1 MDECARMGRPNEV
14 EGAGRGSVEPPDR
27 SVASL
32 GPSGAAPGAERAAY
46 APLTQFG
53 VIGNLHTAALVSRWG
68 SIDWA
73 CFPRFASPSVFAR
86 LLDEEVG
93 GFHELVPAEPAIPSQ
108 SYLRATNVLTTKFEL
123 RDERSLEIVDFMPIV
138 PTGDEEGLPMIVRL
152 LRATGGPVRVR
163 LRCHPRFAYA
173 QLPAHW
179 RSVAGGHQARA
190 GRMALSILHP
200 WSGGV
205 IDGQM
210 RAGGV
215 VRPGARSHVEI
226 VWGSTRPTDASAE
239 DLYKRTVRFWRS
251 WSKAGRAAFGGLPRA
266 WSDLVARSELAL
278 KLLSH
283 EDTGAFVAAPTTS
296 LPEWPG
302 GHRNWDYRYTWI
314 RDAAFSAQALL
325 LLDHVDEAK
334 GFLRWVVGRLRA
346 DPASER
352 LRVVYGSHGEVDLTE
367 RSLPHLAG
375 YADSRPVRVG
385 NAAVRQYQLD
395 IFGELLDAASVLSLI
410 DLEFVRSLWTEL
422 AGVVESV
429 ARHWRAP
436 DHGIWE
442 IRAPPRQY
450 THSKTMAWVALD
462 RGVRIARRL
471 RVDDERIVGWTE
483 AADRVR
489 TTILE
494 RGFHPD
500 LHAFTQTLDGTEVD
514 AAELRIPMV
523 GLLPYTDARVRS
535 TVRRVR
541 RELSFGPYVY
551 RYRTHDGISGAEGA
565 FLPCSFWLVE
575 SLAQMGERAEAAR
588 RLDELVVVGGPLG
601 LFSEACD
608 ARTGR
613 PLGNYPQALSHIALL
628 RAVRA
633 VHGKNGGRG
642 LDREPALP
650 SSRRPGATRAR
661 SGKPRRAPSS

>member
-1 MDECARMGRPNEV
+1 MGLPSELEGYGRAPFEPSAVVARGAVATVPASGRT
-14 EGAGRGSVEPPDR
+14 
-27 SVASL
+27 
-32 GPSGAAPGAERAAY
+32 AY
-46 APLTQFG
+46 PPLTQFG
-53 VIGNLHTAALVSRWG
+53 VIGNLHTAALISRWG

-86 LLDEEVG
+86 LLDDRVG
-93 GFHELVPAEPAIPSQ
+93 GFHELTPLEPALSSQ
-108 SYLRATNVLTTKFEL
+108 AYLRATNVLTTRFDL
-123 RDERSLEIVDFMPIV
+123 PGGRSLELTDFMPVV
-138 PTGDEEGLPMIVRL
+138 PTGDEEGLPMIIRRV
-152 LRATGGPVRVR
+152 RATGGPVRVR

-173 QLPAHW
+173 QLPGRW

-190 GRMALSILHP
+190 GRMALSVLHP
-200 WSGGV
+200 WNGGV
-205 IDGQM
+205 VDGQM
-210 RAGGV
+210 RAEGV
-215 VRPGARSHVEI
+215 VRPGAGGHVEI
-226 VWGSTRPTDASAE
+226 IWGSTRPTDASAE
-239 DLYKRTVRFWRS
+239 DLFARTVKFWRS
-251 WSKAGRAAFGGLPRA
+251 WSNADRSTFGGLPRV
-266 WSDLVARSELAL
+266 WSDLVLRSELAL

-302 GHRNWDYRYTWI
+302 GRRNWDYRYTWI
-314 RDAAFSAQALL
+314 RDAAFAAQTLL

-395 IFGELLDAASVLSLI
+395 IFGELLDAAATLSAI
-410 DLEFVRSLWTEL
+410 DLDFVRSLWTEI

-429 ARHWRAP
+429 GRHWRAA

-442 IRAPPRQY
+442 IRSPPRQY

-471 RVDDERIVGWTE
+471 RVDDERVVGWAE

-494 RGFHPD
+494 RGYHPD
-500 LHAFTQTLDGTEVD
+500 LRAFTQTLDGTGLD

-523 GLLPYTDARVRS
+523 GLLPYSDPRVRS
-535 TVRRVR
+535 TVRRIR
-541 RELSFGPYVY
+541 RELSFGPYVF
-551 RYRTHDGISGAEGA
+551 RYRTEDGIAGAEGA

-575 SLAQMGERAEAAR
+575 SLAQMGERAEAER
-588 RLDELVVVGGPLG
+588 RLRELTEVGGPLG
-601 LFSEACD
+601 LFAEACD
-608 ARTGR
+608 PRTGQ
-613 PLGNYPQALSHIALL
+613 PLGNYPQALSHIALMRAIRIVHGRNGAKAL
-628 RAVRA
+628 RGDARTAVRQRSK
-633 VHGKNGGRG
+633 V
-642 LDREPALP
+642 P
-650 SSRRPGATRAR
+650 SA
-661 SGKPRRAPSS
+661 PRRKRRRTASS